1 MLSNGAKDY
10 KAKLFENHDENIHF
24 LLNTPLSLQRQVWES
39 AAIKAT
45 LPAGVCIETVNDT
58 EITAEWISYPDSINT
73 RIILYFHGGGNSQ
86 GSCLTHRKLAAC
98 LAQYSG
104 CRTLVLEYP
113 LAPENRFPA
122 ALLNC
127 HQAYLW
133 LLANGYS
140 AEDIILAGDSSGG
153 GLVMSLLLLLK
164 QHQDPLPDSSVL
176 LSPMLDFTLSGKS
189 ITLCKDLDPLLCIED
204 LIMTVKYY
212 CSDSERSDP
221 LVSPLFGDLSGLPPL
236 FIQVG
241 SEELLRDDALRLSR
255 YAKKAGMQVELEI
268 WDGLWH
274 VFQSSVG
281 KVPEADEALQAV
293 AKFIRSRE
301 SLP

>member
-176 LSPMLDFTLSGKS
+176 LSPIWGGW
-189 ITLCKDLDPLLCIED
+189 
-204 LIMTVKYY
+204 
-212 CSDSERSDP
+212 SDSP
-221 LVSPLFGDLSGLPPL
+221 
-236 FIQVG
+236 
-241 SEELLRDDALRLSR
+241 
-255 YAKKAGMQVELEI
+255 
-268 WDGLWH
+268 
-274 VFQSSVG
+274 
-281 KVPEADEALQAV
+281 
-293 AKFIRSRE
+293 
-301 SLP
+301 

>member
-104 CRTLVLEYP
+104 
-113 LAPENRFPA
+113 
-122 ALLNC
+122 
-127 HQAYLW
+127 
-133 LLANGYS
+133 
-140 AEDIILAGDSSGG
+140 
-153 GLVMSLLLLLK
+153 
-164 QHQDPLPDSSVL
+164 
-176 LSPMLDFTLSGKS
+176 
-189 ITLCKDLDPLLCIED
+189 
-204 LIMTVKYY
+204 
-212 CSDSERSDP
+212 
-221 LVSPLFGDLSGLPPL
+221 
-236 FIQVG
+236 
-241 SEELLRDDALRLSR
+241 
-255 YAKKAGMQVELEI
+255 
-268 WDGLWH
+268 
-274 VFQSSVG
+274 
-281 KVPEADEALQAV
+281 
-293 AKFIRSRE
+293 
-301 SLP
+301 